1 MLPEIITLQSQ
12 SSAIP
17 DGPGLEPRPPSRSD
31 DLNIV
36 VKTIRGRRE
45 RHLRNQHGH
54 LYEDHGSW
62 FVQYRQRDDSG
73 NVRRASKHLGRSK
86 DFSDISEVEQ
96 CRTRFMQTVNRD
108 RLNLNSRIS
117 LTAFVDAAY
126 LPWTTEE
133 RRASTSKGHAEIWHN
148 YLRGRIGN
156 FRVREFRT
164 MDANRLLKAIAKE
177 KDLARTT
184 LQHITE

>member
-1 MLPEIITLQSQ
+1 
-12 SSAIP
+12 
-17 DGPGLEPRPPSRSD
+17 
-31 DLNIV
+31 
-36 VKTIRGRRE
+36 
-45 RHLRNQHGH
+45 
-54 LYEDHGSW
+54 
-62 FVQYRQRDDSG
+62 
-73 NVRRASKHLGRSK
+73 
-86 DFSDISEVEQ
+86 
-96 CRTRFMQTVNRD
+96 MQTVNRD